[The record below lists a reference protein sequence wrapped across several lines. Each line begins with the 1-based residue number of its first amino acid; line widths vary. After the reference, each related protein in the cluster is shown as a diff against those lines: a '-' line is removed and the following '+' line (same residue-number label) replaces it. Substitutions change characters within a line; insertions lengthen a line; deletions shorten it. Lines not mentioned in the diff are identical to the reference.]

1 MRNQITVAEPLPV
14 IRSLERIYIESIIIV
29 FLATIVSVAG
39 LVFKS
44 TIYPTQAL
52 QKFFLANDLV
62 NLIVGLPIL
71 LASLWLARRGKVVGL
86 LLWPGALLFLV
97 YNYLAY
103 LFGIPLAGVSL
114 LYLAIVL
121 LSSFT
126 IFDLLRSIDSTSV
139 KVRLSGI
146 VPTRFAGWVLSVFG
160 LLFSFRAM
168 GILARA
174 STNPGALPV
183 SEIGVLIADLIV
195 SALWVAGGVLLIRR
209 KPLGYAS
216 GLGLLF
222 AASMLFVG
230 LILFFVLQ
238 PILTDVPFAPVDVIV
253 VSIMGLVCFI
263 PFVLFLRG
271 VLAQENNL

>member
-1 MRNQITVAEPLPV
+1 
-14 IRSLERIYIESIIIV
+14 
-29 FLATIVSVAG
+29 
-39 LVFKS
+39 
-44 TIYPTQAL
+44 
-52 QKFFLANDLV
+52 
-62 NLIVGLPIL
+62 
-71 LASLWLARRGKVVGL
+71 
-86 LLWPGALLFLV
+86 
-97 YNYLAY
+97 
-103 LFGIPLAGVSL
+103 
-114 LYLAIVL
+114 
-121 LSSFT
+121 
-126 IFDLLRSIDSTSV
+126 
-139 KVRLSGI
+139 
-146 VPTRFAGWVLSVFG
+146 
-160 LLFSFRAM
+160 M
-168 GILARA
+168 GILAQA

-183 SEIGVLIADLIV
+183 SEIGVLIADLVV